1 MVVRLPV
8 MALDHPPALMFLIA
22 RWLKEAID
30 PVTQL
35 YRIIAIF
42 SLLVSET
49 TTNLM
54 ILVLIICNLI
64 CSTGEEHPIQRFNTI
79 I

>member
-8 MALDHPPALMFLIA
+8 MALDHPLALMFLIA